1 MADLPGSESE
11 AGQLPIPYRNPW
23 LSLRHDLLAVS
34 ADLWLRLR
42 LLWRRNRDGDLSLPP
57 FWPRAIAPMFWPLL
71 LSMLLILFGSLAWP
85 LIASFTASAPPA
97 SSSPARAFTSSSQGS
112 PTSSPTSSSTSSST
126 SSLKSSLK
134 SSSSDQSVPIELTP
148 DSPVDHGAGLPI
160 EINTEDSPEISLDIS
175 TEIPGSLPVTPL
187 PLQVDLLPQEPQPL
201 AEFLR
206 RDPLFSLFAEADLPE
221 GLLVA
226 VEPVTQLN
234 GLQLRLAS
242 SWWELP
248 PSRRRELASRWL
260 KQAEEMG
267 YDELRLLDRG
277 DHLLARNARVGEG
290 MILFEQEMG

>member
-42 LLWRRNRDGDLSLPP
+42 LLWRRNLDGDLSLPP

-112 PTSSPTSSSTSSST
+112 PTSSPTSSST
-126 SSLKSSLK
+126 SSLK

-206 RDPLFSLFAEADLPE
+206 RDPLFSLFAEADLPD